1 MYVSMYVYMRTCRHA
16 WCMLHVVGC
25 VALAHVPGACEP
37 KWPASTQNLAEQP
50 RIPSLLPQ
58 PERSLWLKLDVNQKY
73 DLRADG
79 HEAV

>member
-1 MYVSMYVYMRTCRHA
+1 MYICVHA
-16 WCMLHVVGC
+16 ATPGACCTLW
-25 VALAHVPGACEP
+25 VAWPWRMSPGACEP
-37 KWPASTQNLAEQP
+37 KWPASTKNLAEQP